1 MSSFNKVILM
11 GNLTRDPEM
20 RYTTSGTA
28 IANISLA
35 VNRKWYNEAREL
47 QEETTFVIV
56 DAFGKQAETIG
67 QYFKK
72 GNPIFLEGRLH
83 QDRWE
88 DKQTGQK
95 RSQLKVVLQNFQFLP
110 SGGQSREGGSPPSPR
125 RAAADAEPQRPPQ
138 NQLSPSKQPQSL
150 PPSAEPQR
158 FHQPPPTDNGPPPE
172 EDDDVPF

>member
-47 QEETTFVIV
+47 QEEVTFVTV

-83 QDRWE
+83 QDQWV
-88 DKQTGQK
+88 DKQTGEK
-95 RSQLKVVLQNFQFLP
+95 RSRLKVVLRNFQFLP
-110 SGGQSREGGSPPSPR
+110 SGQSREGTSPPSPR
-125 RAAADAEPQRPPQ
+125 QAAADTEPQRPPQ
-138 NQLSPSKQPQSL
+138 NQPQRL
-150 PPSAEPQR
+150 QPPSN
-158 FHQPPPTDNGPPPE
+158 QPPPTDSGPPPD

>member
-35 VNRKWYNEAREL
+35 VNRKWYNEARDL
-47 QEETTFVIV
+47 QEEVTFVTV

-83 QDRWE
+83 QDQWV
-88 DKQTGQK
+88 DKQTGEK
-95 RSQLKVVLQNFQFLP
+95 RSRLKVVLQNFQFLP
-110 SGGQSREGGSPPSPR
+110 SGGQSREGGSPPSTR
-125 RAAADAEPQRPPQ
+125 RVSADSEPQRP
-138 NQLSPSKQPQSL
+138 PSKQPQSL

-158 FHQPPPTDNGPPPE
+158 FHQPPNQPPPTDNGPPPE
-172 EDDDVPF
+172 EEDDVPF

>member
-1 MSSFNKVILM
+1 M

-20 RYTTSGTA
+20 RYTPSGTA

-47 QEETTFVIV
+47 QEEVTFVIV

-72 GNPIFLEGRLH
+72 GNPILVEGYLRLD
-83 QDRWE
+83 QWV

-95 RSQLKVVLQNFQFLP
+95 RSQLKVVLENFRFLP
-110 SGGQSREGGSPPSPR
+110 SGGQGREGGSSDSSSFSR
-125 RAAADAEPQRPPQ
+125 
-138 NQLSPSKQPQSL
+138 QPA
-150 PPSAEPQR
+150 PTPSAS
-158 FHQPPPTDNGPPPE
+158 QPPPQSPPPPTNSGPPPE

>member
-11 GNLTRDPEM
+11 GRLTWDPEL
-20 RYTTSGTA
+20 RYTPSGTA
-28 IANISLA
+28 IAKIRLA
-35 VNRKWYNEAREL
+35 VNRNWRNEAGEL
-47 QEETTFVIV
+47 QEEVSFIDV

-72 GNPIFLEGRLH
+72 GTPIFLEGRLRFD
-83 QDRWE
+83 QWE

-95 RSQLKVVLQNFQFLP
+95 RSQLKVVLENFRFLP
-110 SGGQSREGGSPPSPR
+110 SGQSREGGSPPSPR

-138 NQLSPSKQPQSL
+138 NQP
-150 PPSAEPQR
+150 PPSNEPQR
-158 FHQPPPTDNGPPPE
+158 FQQPTDNVPPPE

>member
-1 MSSFNKVILM
+1 M
-11 GNLTRDPEM
+11 GRLTRDPEM
-20 RYTTSGTA
+20 RYTPSGTA

-35 VNRKWYNEAREL
+35 VNRNWRNEAGEL
-47 QEETTFVIV
+47 QEEVTFVIV

-72 GNPIFLEGRLH
+72 GNPIFLEGRLR
-83 QDRWE
+83 QDQWE

-95 RSQLKVVLQNFQFLP
+95 RSQLKVVLENFRFLP

-125 RAAADAEPQRPPQ
+125 RTAADTEPQ
-138 NQLSPSKQPQSL
+138 
-150 PPSAEPQR
+150 QR
-158 FHQPPPTDNGPPPE
+158 QQPPPTNSGPPPE

>member
-20 RYTTSGTA
+20 RYTTSGIA

-47 QEETTFVIV
+47 QEEVTFVIV
-56 DAFGKQAETIG
+56 DAFGKQAETIV

-72 GNPIFLEGRLH
+72 GNPIFLEGRLR
-83 QDRWE
+83 QDQWV

-95 RSQLKVVLQNFQFLP
+95 RSLLKVVLENFKFLP
-110 SGGQSREGGSPPSPR
+110 SGQSREGGSPPSPR
-125 RAAADAEPQRPPQ
+125 QAAADSEPQRPPP
-138 NQLSPSKQPQSL
+138 NQL
-150 PPSAEPQR
+150 PPSTQPQR
-158 FHQPPPTDNGPPPE
+158 FHQPPNQPPPTDSGPPPE

>member
-1 MSSFNKVILM
+1 MSSFNKVMLM
-11 GNLTRDPEM
+11 GRLTRDPEM
-20 RYTTSGTA
+20 RYTPSGTA

-35 VNRKWYNEAREL
+35 VNRNWRNEAGEL
-47 QEETTFVIV
+47 QEEVTFVIV

-72 GNPIFLEGRLH
+72 GNPIFLEGRLR
-83 QDRWE
+83 QDQWE

-95 RSQLKVVLQNFQFLP
+95 RSQLKVVLENFRFLP

-125 RAAADAEPQRPPQ
+125 RTAADTEPQ
-138 NQLSPSKQPQSL
+138 
-150 PPSAEPQR
+150 QR
-158 FHQPPPTDNGPPPE
+158 QQPPPTNSGPPPE

>member
-1 MSSFNKVILM
+1 M

-47 QEETTFVIV
+47 QEEVTFVTV

-83 QDRWE
+83 QDQWV
-88 DKQTGQK
+88 DKQTGEK
-95 RSQLKVVLQNFQFLP
+95 RSRLKVVLRNFQFLP
-110 SGGQSREGGSPPSPR
+110 SGQSREGGSPPSPR
-125 RAAADAEPQRPPQ
+125 RAAADTEPQRPP
-138 NQLSPSKQPQSL
+138 PQSQQ
-150 PPSAEPQR
+150 PPSQPPAAEPQR
-158 FHQPPPTDNGPPPE
+158 FHQPTDNVPSPE